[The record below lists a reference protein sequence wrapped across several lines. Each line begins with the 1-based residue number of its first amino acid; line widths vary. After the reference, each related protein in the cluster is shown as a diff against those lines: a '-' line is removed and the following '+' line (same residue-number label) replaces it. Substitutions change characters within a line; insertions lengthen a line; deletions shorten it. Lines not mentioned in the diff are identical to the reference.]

1 MRRLLLVVVSFGLL
15 FVPAI
20 FGQNFGPLPPLTAH
34 VDVNVVNVDVTV
46 TDHKGKPVMNLT
58 RDDFE
63 IFEDG
68 KPMKVSNF
76 SVVEKALLRDTVTSS
91 AAPSQ
96 NTAGQTPETVRR
108 KIVLLIDNNY
118 IGNIERNA
126 ALRAFDRQLDTVYAG
141 DYDWAV
147 AAIGHTLQIVQRFTN
162 QKPLIH
168 AAINRIEHM
177 PTYTNQHDM
186 DRSIL
191 SDRTRKQLDFE
202 TDAYDYAQTV
212 RFQSREQTFQSI
224 AALQNTARAV
234 VEMARAHTADE
245 GKKYMILL
253 TGGMEDNTSFS
264 AYDKA
269 NDQGMR
275 ALQLEKAKI
284 VDAIS
289 QEANA
294 ANFTIHIVNARA
306 RGMQAPQHDVE
317 NKSSGIDMS
326 SPNFF
331 QRGGGSDPID
341 VSNVDSVP
349 LSIALSTGGVY
360 LPSTDVGHSFAVV
373 DEQTTNFYSLGY
385 SPNHNGDRRYH
396 HIKVRVKRTGV
407 HVANRVGYYDLTS
420 DDRLE
425 EMLRA
430 RMTFDLPTG
439 VLPVQVTMGHA
450 TTLEQKIIVPLTA
463 ALPIARITML
473 PRDGGY
479 VGRVH
484 VYVSVFDQNGQNVGF
499 HHQLQEVTLSKAQYL
514 AAADPFR
521 YSLNVRLQKGEFTV
535 AITLRDEL
543 SNEMGSSLQD
553 VRL

>member
-15 FVPAI
+15 FVPTI

-46 TDHKGKPVMNLT
+46 TDRGGKPVMNLT

-68 KPMKVSNF
+68 KPVKVTNF
-76 SVVEKALLRDTVTSS
+76 SVIEKALMRDMASPVPSPNGAS
-91 AAPSQ
+91 AE
-96 NTAGQTPETVRR
+96 PERVRR
-108 KIVLLIDNNY
+108 KIVLLVDNNY
-118 IGNIERNA
+118 LGNLERNA
-126 ALRAFDRQLDTVYAG
+126 ALRAFEKQLDTVYAG

-147 AAIGHTLQIVQRFTN
+147 AAIGHSLQIVQPFTN
-162 QKPLIH
+162 QKALIH
-168 AAINRIEHM
+168 AAINKVAHM
-177 PTYTNQHDM
+177 PTFMNQHDI

-202 TDAYDYAQTV
+202 TDAYDYGQTV

-224 AALQNTARAV
+224 ASLQNTARAV
-234 VEMARAHTADE
+234 AELARAHTADD

-275 ALQLEKAKI
+275 AMQLEKAKI

-326 SPNFF
+326 SPNFSS
-331 QRGGGSDPID
+331 GGGGTDPID
-341 VSNVDSVP
+341 TTNVDSVP
-349 LSIALSTGGVY
+349 LSIAFNTGGVY
-360 LPSTDVGHSFAVV
+360 LPSTDVGHSFHVI
-373 DEQTTNFYSLGY
+373 DSQTANFYSLGY

-396 HIKVRVKRTGV
+396 HIKVRVKRSGV

-425 EMLRA
+425 QMLRA

-439 VLPVQVTMGHA
+439 VLPVQVNMGHPR
-450 TTLEQKIIVPLTA
+450 TLEQKIVVPLTA
-463 ALPIARITML
+463 ALPISRITML
-473 PRDGGY
+473 QRDGGY
-479 VGRVH
+479 VGRVSTSTSRSSTRTGETS
-484 VYVSVFDQNGQNVGF
+484 VS
-499 HHQLQEVTLSKAQYL
+499 TTSC
-514 AAADPFR
+514 R
-521 YSLNVRLQKGEFTV
+521 R
-535 AITLRDEL
+535 
-543 SNEMGSSLQD
+543 
-553 VRL
+553 